1 MEKEIKKTIENLK
14 KNQMNGYFAESQAV
28 LEQLLK
34 MLIPEGSTVGSGD
47 SLTLEEL
54 GVFEWLRNGKYTFLD
69 KQNKGLTREEKRKL
83 YLNNFSVDIFMSSA
97 NAITQQGEII
107 NIDGNGSRVAPMLYG
122 PSKVVFVIGTNKV
135 APDLKSGLERAR
147 QIAAPLDAK
156 RLGKE
161 TPCVKTGSCVN
172 CKSKQRICNSFSVI
186 SHQFDA
192 ERIHVIIMDGSW
204 GY

>member
-83 YLNNFSVDIFMSSA
+83 YLNNFSADIFMSSA